1 MSAAAPGEAAVASA
15 TIDFATYH
23 ALVQL
28 YAEYAYAVDSGD
40 WDLWPGFFVDDC
52 RYRLVPRENHERG
65 LPLATLSFESKG
77 MLRDRVYGI
86 RETLFH
92 DPYYQRHVV
101 GVPLVRAV
109 GPGRIESEAN
119 YAVFRTKLD
128 GPSTVFNVGRYLDV
142 VVATADG
149 LKFASRTVVFDS
161 EMIPNSIIYP
171 I

>member
-1 MSAAAPGEAAVASA
+1 MSVAAPREGAPVGAAL
-15 TIDFATYH
+15 DFATYH

-28 YAEYAYAVDSGD
+28 YADYAYAVDSGD
-40 WDLWPGFFVDDC
+40 WDLWPEFFVDDC

-101 GVPLVRAV
+101 GAPLVRAA

-142 VVATADG
+142 VVTTADG
-149 LKFASRTVVFDS
+149 LRFQSRTAVFDS